1 MRHYRVVPV
10 LGLAVPLSALL
21 PGWAAAQPAENAIHF
36 GAYFAEGR
44 FNGHSDTTIRYLP
57 VGYRWRGERWGIEVL
72 AAGLSVTGV
81 GNVLVNVGEVTRA
94 IAGSAVTTE
103 TGLGDTIAG
112 VSYAIDP
119 LAGWMPFI
127 DLRFEAKIPT
137 ADESRSLGTGGFDY
151 SLQVDL
157 SQAIGEFTWFAG
169 FGHNFRGR
177 SDLFP
182 GLRDN
187 RFVQLGLARQLAN
200 GISAG
205 VFYDYREAPADFAR
219 ETHEIYPYASFPLG
233 RGWWFTA
240 LIGRGFTEGSAD
252 YAVQGQLEYRF

>member
-1 MRHYRVVPV
+1 MRISLLAPA
-10 LGLAVPLSALL
+10 LAVLL
-21 PGWAAAQPAENAIHF
+21 PAAVAAGPAENTVTL
-36 GAYFAEGR
+36 GGYFAEGR

-57 VGYRWRGERWGIEVL
+57 VGYRWRGERWGFELL

-94 IAGSAVTTE
+94 IAGSEVTTE
-103 TGLGDTIAG
+103 AGLGDMIAG
-112 VSYAIDP
+112 VSYAVDP
-119 LAGWMPFI
+119 LAAWMPFI

-137 ADESRSLGTGGFDY
+137 ADESRGLGTGEFDY

-157 SQAIGEFTWFAG
+157 SRAIGEFTWFAG

-177 SDLFP
+177 GELFP

-187 RFVQLGLARQLAN
+187 RFVQLGLARQFAN
-200 GISAG
+200 GASAG
-205 VFYDYREAPADFAR
+205 VFYDYREAPAEFAK
-219 ETHEIYPYASFPLG
+219 ETHEIYPYASFPLA
-233 RGWWFTA
+233 RGWSFTA

-252 YAVQGQLEYRF
+252 YALQGQLSFHF